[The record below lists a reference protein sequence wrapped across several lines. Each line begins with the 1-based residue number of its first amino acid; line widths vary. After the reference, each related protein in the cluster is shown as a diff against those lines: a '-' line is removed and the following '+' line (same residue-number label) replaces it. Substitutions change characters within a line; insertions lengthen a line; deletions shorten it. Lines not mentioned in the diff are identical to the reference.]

1 MTGRLEGKMKL
12 NQIPC
17 PKCGKK
23 SLKYNVS
30 RMTGAKIGVICKSCG
45 AIINEKEIG
54 FAIKY

>member
-1 MTGRLEGKMKL
+1 MKL

-23 SLKYNVS
+23 TLKYNIS
-30 RMTGAKIGVICKSCG
+30 RMTGAKIGIICKSCD